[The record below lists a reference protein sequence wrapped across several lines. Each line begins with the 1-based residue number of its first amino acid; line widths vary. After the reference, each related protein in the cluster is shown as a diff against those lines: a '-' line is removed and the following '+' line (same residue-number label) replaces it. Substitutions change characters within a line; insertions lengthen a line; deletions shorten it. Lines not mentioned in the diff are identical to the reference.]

1 MDDAG
6 IWNRVARVRDERVV
20 HSATLTYCI
29 LNHSATNQS
38 TYYQFPP
45 TIPFFSQDLQVTS
58 SQQGSQEAR
67 STLARFFSPKKGSSS
82 KLSPNKPPFRN
93 LSQSCTQDSTMQT
106 LVLFQNLFL
115 DQDLDQYGS
124 SARFPKS
131 SSKDLTG
138 TKSPSTYLCLN
149 LTSLWSNGLSQSTF
163 DKKRSTRCKTG
174 PKSTRNGK
182 FISSSYRSGRSRRSR
197 RYRKIYNCSTKRQNG
212 DHAEHSKLHRVKI

>member
-1 MDDAG
+1 M
-6 IWNRVARVRDERVV
+6 R
-20 HSATLTYCI
+20 SLCFLCI
-29 LNHSATNQS
+29 GKAYLDMNLQYGCAHNFSCANKNLFRTILLCFKSFSDQS
-38 TYYQFPP
+38 IYLRPISPP

-82 KLSPNKPPFRN
+82 KLSPIKPPFRN
-93 LSQSCTQDSTMQT
+93 LSQSCTQGSTMQT

-149 LTSLWSNGLSQSTF
+149 LTSLWSV
-163 DKKRSTRCKTG
+163 KW
-174 PKSTRNGK
+174 PKPINT
-182 FISSSYRSGRSRRSR
+182 
-197 RYRKIYNCSTKRQNG
+197 
-212 DHAEHSKLHRVKI
+212 

>member
-1 MDDAG
+1 MPTKTFS
-6 IWNRVARVRDERVV
+6 EPF
-20 HSATLTYCI
+20 YCI

-106 LVLFQNLFL
+106 LVLFQNLFI
-115 DQDLDQYGS
+115 DLDLDLHGS

-131 SSKDLTG
+131 SSKDLSG

-149 LTSLWSNGLSQSTF
+149 LTSLWSV
-163 DKKRSTRCKTG
+163 KW
-174 PKSTRNGK
+174 PKPINT
-182 FISSSYRSGRSRRSR
+182 
-197 RYRKIYNCSTKRQNG
+197 
-212 DHAEHSKLHRVKI
+212 

>member
-1 MDDAG
+1 M
-6 IWNRVARVRDERVV
+6 R
-20 HSATLTYCI
+20 SLCFLCI
-29 LNHSATNQS
+29 GKAYLNMNLQYGCAHNFSCANKNLFRTILLYFKSFSDQS
-38 TYYQFPP
+38 IYLRPISPP

-106 LVLFQNLFL
+106 LVLFQNLFI
-115 DQDLDQYGS
+115 DLDLDLHGS

-149 LTSLWSNGLSQSTF
+149 LTSLWSV
-163 DKKRSTRCKTG
+163 KW
-174 PKSTRNGK
+174 PKPINT
-182 FISSSYRSGRSRRSR
+182 
-197 RYRKIYNCSTKRQNG
+197 
-212 DHAEHSKLHRVKI
+212 